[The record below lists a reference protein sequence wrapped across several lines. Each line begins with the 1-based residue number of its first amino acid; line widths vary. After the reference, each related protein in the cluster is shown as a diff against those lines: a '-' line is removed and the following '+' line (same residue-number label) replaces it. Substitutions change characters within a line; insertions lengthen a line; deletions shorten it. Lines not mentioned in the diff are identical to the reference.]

1 MELPLIIFLLVLLT
15 FTNAYFAAA
24 IVAIEFVNKNK
35 LKMLV
40 TEGNKKASDVL
51 KYQTETSDFL
61 PTLQV
66 GITLS
71 GFFSSAIAARY
82 LVDDISQALVKVDF
96 INTSVSSALAFV
108 IITIV
113 LSLLTLVLGVLVPR
127 RIGMKYAEQLS
138 FSSIGI
144 VKFLMFLFKPIV
156 KLLKVFTNLVL
167 RIIRINPNEEIEK
180 VSEEEIIQMI
190 ESGTEHGTINEE
202 ESEMISSIFEFN
214 DITAQ
219 EIMTP
224 RTEVYMIDINE
235 FSEKSIDEMIE
246 ENYSRVP
253 VYNESPDDIVGV
265 IYIKN
270 VLREARKVGFD
281 QVKLENIM
289 SKPYFIPARKK
300 INEVFR
306 ELQESKNY
314 MAILVDEYG
323 GFQGIVTIEDLIEEI
338 FGDIYDEY
346 DEEDTDVKL
355 VEPNKYIIN
364 GLIAIDELNE
374 ELNLD
379 IPIHDDYDTIAGFI
393 LSHIGYIPD
402 KDEKIVVNFK
412 NLTFEVV
419 QMDEKRIDEILLTI
433 GEIPNEVVEDE
444 TEI

>member
-51 KYQTETSDFL
+51 KYQKETSDFL

-253 VYNESPDDIVGV
+253 VYNESPDDIVGI

-270 VLREARKVGFD
+270 VLREARRVGFD
-281 QVKLENIM
+281 QVKLDNIM

-323 GFQGIVTIEDLIEEI
+323 GFQGVVTIEDLIEEI

-346 DEEDTDVKL
+346 DEEDTDVKM

-402 KDEKIVVNFK
+402 KDEKIVVNYK

>member
-51 KYQTETSDFL
+51 KYQKETSDFL

-253 VYNESPDDIVGV
+253 VYNESPDDIVGI

-281 QVKLENIM
+281 QVKLDNIM

-346 DEEDTDVKL
+346 DEEDTDVKM

-402 KDEKIVVNFK
+402 KDEKIVVNYK
-412 NLTFEVV
+412 NLTLEVV

>member
-40 TEGNKKASDVL
+40 TEGNKIASDVL

-253 VYNESPDDIVGV
+253 VYNESPDDIVGI

-270 VLREARKVGFD
+270 VLREARRVGFD
-281 QVKLENIM
+281 QVKLDNIM

-346 DEEDTDVKL
+346 DEEDTDVKM

-402 KDEKIVVNFK
+402 KDEKIVVNYK